1 METAELELKQWLL
14 QLDFLRGDGLWI
26 SEVFLI
32 ILIAVVINFIQKRI
46 LKKLHARLEMTEN
59 PWDEALIESLAKPV
73 SAFVWLWGITIAAH
87 VIGDA
92 NNVSIFNQIVEPVR
106 QIGVVVILTW
116 FVLRLIVRIEHNVIK
131 IGREK
136 ERDYDVTTVQAIT
149 KLIRVSVFITGAL
162 IMMQELGVSVSGVLA
177 FGGIGG
183 MAIGFAAKDLLSNFF
198 GGLMLY
204 LDRPFAVGD
213 WIRSPDRNIDGTV
226 ENIGWRLTLIRTFNK
241 RPLYVPNSTFSS
253 ISVEN
258 PSRMSHRRIKETI
271 GVRYDDG
278 GKLNDILND
287 VRDML
292 NNHDEI
298 DTSQTLMVNLN
309 EFAPSSLDFFIYT
322 FTKTTN
328 WVKYHKVKQDV
339 LFKILQI
346 IEQHGAEVAFPTST
360 LHLNGEISQPGN
372 VQSGAVQPAFSQ
384 TEFAQS
390 RGGDNG

>member
-1 METAELELKQWLL
+1 M
-14 QLDFLRGDGLWI
+14 WI
-26 SEVFLI
+26 SEAFLI
-32 ILIAVVINFIQKRI
+32 ILIAVIFNFIQKRMI
-46 LKKLHARLEMTEN
+46 NKLHAKLETTEN
-59 PWDEALIESLAKPV
+59 PWDEALVESLAKPI
-73 SAFVWLWGITIAAH
+73 SAFIWLWGITIAGN
-87 VIGDA
+87 VIADA
-92 NNVSIFNQIVEPVR
+92 NNVSVFDKLVEPVR
-106 QIGVVVILTW
+106 DTGIVVIFTW
-116 FVLRLIVRIEHNVIK
+116 FILRLIVRIEHNVIK
-131 IGREK
+131 IGRDK
-136 ERDYDVTTVQAIT
+136 EDNYDVTTVQAIT

-162 IMMQELGVSVSGVLA
+162 ILMQQLGVSVSGVLA

-213 WIRSPDRNIDGTV
+213 WIRSPDRNIEGTV
-226 ENIGWRLTLIRTFNK
+226 ESIGWRLTLIRTFNK
-241 RPLYVPNSTFSS
+241 RPLYVPNSTFAS

-271 GVRYDDG
+271 GVRYDDSD
-278 GKLNDILND
+278 KLNGILNE

-292 NNHDEI
+292 SNHNEI

-339 LFKILQI
+339 LFQILQI
-346 IEQHGAEVAFPTST
+346 IDKHGAEVAFPTST
-360 LHLNGEISQPGN
+360 LHLNGEINQPELY
-372 VQSGAVQPAFSQ
+372 QA
-384 TEFAQS
+384 ELAQS
-390 RGGDNG
+390 NRRG